1 MESINSLTNATKE
14 VTNVLNDESIPVW
27 RKWLGMLSPTL
38 SRANKLLAEQNR
50 MIREDNEEIIKGLKL
65 SELSLNDLL
74 GIQNVY
80 KTLNKERGDNRYQQT
95 LKAISDEIDK
105 RASGVKA
112 ETEAQKKAREAAEER
127 ARLEEKKRQAIQDT
141 IDME

>member
-1 MESINSLTNATKE
+1 
-14 VTNVLNDESIPVW
+14 
-27 RKWLGMLSPTL
+27 MLSPTL

-80 KTLNKERGDNRYQQT
+80 KTLNKERVII
-95 LKAISDEIDK
+95 AIS
-105 RASGVKA
+105 
-112 ETEAQKKAREAAEER
+112 
-127 ARLEEKKRQAIQDT
+127 RLLKQLQMR
-141 IDME
+141 